1 MKLPVEFSSL
11 FNLRIPPNKLNQYY
25 RERLFELVDFD
36 FTTEERR
43 KTLGNTRYE
52 YVDKLVKDIEK
63 NNCIYQNNGET
74 IGFIYGSFYT
84 ILLIFLLKVILTLIK

>member
-1 MKLPVEFSSL
+1 MNLPVNFSSL
-11 FNLRIPPNKLNQYY
+11 FNLRIPPNKLNKYY

-36 FTTEERR
+36 STTEERR

-52 YVDKLVKDIEK
+52 YVDKLIEDIEK
-63 NNCIYQNNGET
+63 NNSIYQNNGET

-84 ILLIFLLKVILTLIK
+84 ILLIFLLKVVLTLIK